1 MDWQMLVAAALG
13 VGPALALMFWTLRDF
28 TYPKVERPFFDDR
41 KLFLMLAVGMVF
53 GVLIYVVQSYFDLG
67 FLLFALLFAVLEE
80 LIKFVFLNIPR
91 FQRKLDTSFYGYSL
105 GLGIGSTMAFGA
117 VFITLQQSEDLGLD
131 GWLIAFILAIQLVLL
146 HSSTGAMIGT
156 GVARGEVWGY
166 FAQAGLLHIGVNLL
180 MAVPLNYGSGLLG
193 WAGLILAIL
202 LVVYYYRQVHRNL
215 LPAMVRDATARMKG
229 AKG

>member
-1 MDWQMLVAAALG
+1 MDWLMMVAAALG
-13 VGPALALMFWTLRDF
+13 VGPALALMFWTLRDY

-53 GVLIYVVQSYFDLG
+53 GVVIYVIQSYFNMG
-67 FLLFALLFAVLEE
+67 FILFALLFAVMEE
-80 LIKFVFLNIPR
+80 LIKLVFLNMPR

-117 VFITLQQSEDLGLD
+117 VFITLQQSDSPDALM
-131 GWLIAFILAIQLVLL
+131 WLLIFIVAIQFVLL
-146 HSSTGAMIGT
+146 HASTGAMIGT
-156 GVARGEVWGY
+156 GVARGEMWGY
-166 FAQAGLLHIGVNLL
+166 FAQAGLVHIGVNLL
-180 MAVPLNYGSGLLG
+180 MAVPLNYGDGLLG
-193 WAGLILAIL
+193 WAGVILATL

-215 LPAMVRDATARMKG
+215 LPAVVKDAMTRMKG